1 MKLRYVGAVLG
12 VLVLLVAVTACGGE
26 SAGDTAS
33 GGSDGGTDTPA
44 IGETV
49 VLPAGWELFDAVSA
63 ADVEGV
69 LGATGYEQWVEPLSD
84 AAAGKPQGGYATAD
98 GAPSKIGFLVYA
110 QNGQAEFDRVAGFIT
125 DAQTLSGDLWDQ
137 AIIGDLTDGADQMKV
152 VLLRKGDVTMRILWS
167 PDYYASWDQ
176 TELGTKLATMLVG
189 KLFGS

>member
-1 MKLRYVGAVLG
+1 MRARDLGAL
-12 VLVLLVAVTACGGE
+12 LVLLVLLLTATACGGE

-33 GGSDGGTDTPA
+33 GESGGSQTTEV
-44 IGETV
+44 GETI

-63 ADVEGV
+63 TDVEGV

-110 QNGQAEFDRVAGFIT
+110 QNGQAEFDRVADFVEG
-125 DAQTLSGDLWDQ
+125 AQTVPGDLWDQ

-176 TELGTKLATMLVG
+176 TELGTKLGTMLVG
-189 KLFGS
+189 RLFGS

>member
-1 MKLRYVGAVLG
+1 M
-12 VLVLLVAVTACGGE
+12 
-26 SAGDTAS
+26 
-33 GGSDGGTDTPA
+33 
-44 IGETV
+44 
-49 VLPAGWELFDAVSA
+49 LPAGWELFDAVSA